1 MTSERAKIITSSVLR
16 ALLIVIAVQM
26 VVGHAKSQIPGGVV
40 LELFDAGSDFAL
52 INNGD
57 IYRTNAMGEDG
68 WFYVENV
75 FESSGADYGELAS
88 ITWFSAGRVIA
99 VTPEGDIYQ
108 TMNWTSLSFI
118 DTQRSLFEARS
129 NASGLTPPRW
139 L

>member
-1 MTSERAKIITSSVLR
+1 M
-16 ALLIVIAVQM
+16 
-26 VVGHAKSQIPGGVV
+26 
-40 LELFDAGSDFAL
+40 FDAGSDFAL

-108 TMNWTSLSFI
+108 TMNIGQNGWYFVENVFESAGVIQNISNSSVGEVK
-118 DTQRSLFEARS
+118 QLFR
-129 NASGLTPPRW
+129 
-139 L
+139 